1 MRKYRGVKPK
11 ITSAKDIDKI
21 AERYFNE
28 CIEEGKYPTVSGLA
42 FELGME
48 RKTLLRYENAIDTG
62 ELVNLDDSVKLE
74 IRNAIKRHKAYIEG
88 QYEDRLLNDA
98 RSPIGTLFTLKNNY
112 GWVDKQEIQ
121 QTNKTIEV
129 KLED

>member
-1 MRKYRGVKPK
+1 MKKYRGVKPK

-21 AERYFNE
+21 AQQYFNE

-42 FELGME
+42 FELGLE

-62 ELVNLDDSVKLE
+62 ELVNLDDSVKIA
-74 IRNAIKRHKAYIEG
+74 IRNSIKRHKAYIEG

-112 GWVDKQEIQ
+112 GWVDKQEVVN
-121 QTNKTIEV
+121 TNKDIKVE
-129 KLED
+129 LED